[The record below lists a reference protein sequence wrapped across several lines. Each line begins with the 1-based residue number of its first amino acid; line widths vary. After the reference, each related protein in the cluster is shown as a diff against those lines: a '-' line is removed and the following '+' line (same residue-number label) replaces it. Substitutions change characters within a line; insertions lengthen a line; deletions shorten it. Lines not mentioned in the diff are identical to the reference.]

1 MTGMWG
7 EGREGRVAPRA
18 WVSSEH
24 PWGRQMP
31 RLAPRTWAM
40 AVGGVSVLGRWL
52 VEAFEAPFPQER
64 HSSPPLL
71 GWGGLRVL
79 PLHRA
84 RDSPSGKEV
93 GSSLPGFFGARRV
106 AFEQLRERPF

>member
-1 MTGMWG
+1 MVPLV
-7 EGREGRVAPRA
+7 EQAA
-18 WVSSEH
+18 SSSAH

-31 RLAPRTWAM
+31 HLAPCTWAT
-40 AVGGVSVLGRWL
+40 AVGVVSVLGRWL

-71 GWGGLRVL
+71 GWGGLR
-79 PLHRA
+79 
-84 RDSPSGKEV
+84 DSPSGKEV